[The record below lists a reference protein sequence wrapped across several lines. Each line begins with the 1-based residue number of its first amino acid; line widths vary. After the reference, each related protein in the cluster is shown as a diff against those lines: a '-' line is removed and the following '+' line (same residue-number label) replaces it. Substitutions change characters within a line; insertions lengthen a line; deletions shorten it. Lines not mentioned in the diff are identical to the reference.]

1 MKGRS
6 KRVIDPLEG
15 LSCGDRQIVTTI
27 AVAIA
32 NGELLPHN
40 RHAPLAA
47 RRAFEALKA
56 ACILK

>member
-1 MKGRS
+1 M
-6 KRVIDPLEG
+6 IDPLED

-56 ACILK
+56 ACILR